1 MGPIPRKTK
10 NKKIQGLPMNLNSY
24 VKVLTALQNVTAFG
38 ESVFKEAVKFKQGHI
53 VAPIQKD

>member
-1 MGPIPRKTK
+1 
-10 NKKIQGLPMNLNSY
+10 MNMNSY

-38 ESVFKEAVKFKQGHI
+38 ESVFKEAIKFKQGHI